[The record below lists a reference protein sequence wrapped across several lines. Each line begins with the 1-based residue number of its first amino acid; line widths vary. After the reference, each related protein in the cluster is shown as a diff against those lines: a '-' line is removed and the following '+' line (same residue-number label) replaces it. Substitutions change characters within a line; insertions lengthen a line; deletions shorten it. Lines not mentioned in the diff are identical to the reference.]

1 MTIVTDYGHA
11 MAHIEIS
18 KSQFKA
24 KALEYFRQ
32 VEAHGQPIVIT
43 DHGSPALEV
52 RKYLMPTRDPF
63 DRLRGSVTNY
73 INPFDSVGEADWDTL
88 K

>member
-1 MTIVTDYGHA
+1 

-18 KSQFKA
+18 KTQFKA
-24 KALEYFRQ
+24 KALEYFRHI
-32 VEAHGQPIVIT
+32 EAHGQPIVIT

-52 RKYLMPTRDPF
+52 RKFHAVARDPF

-73 INPFDSVGEADWDTL
+73 INPFGSVGEADWDVL